1 MWILNPFEEAFFQKA
16 EKFTI
21 SEKEKLIVLS
31 TDSSL
36 ESEFKKRNLIDLWV
50 AVKEEYQE
58 LGVKE
63 IKYSIPFTNTELV
76 EIIFSSCTY
85 NKNQYRNKL
94 DAVPDM
100 RFYLSSFEPNFIKLS
115 SMKQAQGSH

>member
-1 MWILNPFEEAFFQKA
+1 MHPRKCTRQYFPKRSDADMWILNPFEEAFFQKA
-16 EKFTI
+16 EKLTI
-21 SEKEKLIVLS
+21 SEKEELIELS

-63 IKYSIPFTNTELV
+63 IKYSIHEHRTCGNNILV
-76 EIIFSSCTY
+76 LYI
-85 NKNQYRNKL
+85 
-94 DAVPDM
+94 
-100 RFYLSSFEPNFIKLS
+100 
-115 SMKQAQGSH
+115 